1 MNVQRYTDLSKT
13 QKNLCNINFVI
24 GKIGVAFHVDFG
36 RYSGATKVFD
46 SLKENRHAYLYEW
59 RALIISL
66 IIIFY

>member
-36 RYSGATKVFD
+36 RYRGATDVDFNSFHKAVI
-46 SLKENRHAYLYEW
+46 NY
-59 RALIISL
+59 
-66 IIIFY
+66 